1 MRQEISLNQS
11 WYFSK
16 GETIPKTV
24 EMAKEQGFCEIQVPH
39 TYNGWDGQDGGG
51 DYYKGKAV
59 YLKEI
64 KKPDIPADSRV
75 YIEWEGVN
83 SIAEIFINGEKVK
96 EHRGGYS
103 AFRVDVTEKLEDGKS
118 AVLAV
123 VVDNSNHSDVYP
135 QMADFTFY
143 GGIYRNVKMLVVSP
157 THFCLDYYG
166 SKGIA
171 FSSQRQGNDAKIK
184 LSAWITNP
192 KESDAVQFE
201 LIDEDGDTVSEC
213 FVPAKEYTETAARIE
228 NVHLWQ
234 GVEDPYLYTVVARLI
249 RHNEVLDEV
258 EAELGVREF
267 YVDPEKGFFL
277 NGKSMPLRG
286 VSRHQD
292 MLGKGN
298 ALTEEDHWEDAY
310 QIAELGAN
318 TIRLAHYQHNQAFYQ
333 ACDALGFIVWA
344 EIPFISAMNRDPKGH
359 ENCRE
364 QMKELIYQN
373 FNHPSICFWGI
384 SNEITIG
391 GEVPGLYENL
401 VDLNHLVK
409 ELDDTRL
416 TTMAQV
422 SMLPKD
428 SKQNQITDVVS
439 YNHYFGWYGGD
450 YTMNEEWFDAF
461 HQMHPDRP
469 FGVSEYGCEGIISWH
484 TDTPKCK
491 DYSEEYQAIYHEHM
505 AKIIAERPYLWATH
519 IWNMFDFG
527 CDARD
532 EGGVKGRNNKGLVTM
547 DRKVRKDA
555 YYVYKAYWSKEP
567 FVYITGRRYAER
579 PYDTMTVKVYSNQPE
594 VTLRVNNGEAITMK
608 GDKIFLFED
617 VKLNETINF
626 VTASAD
632 GCKSDT
638 VTWVRTKDPNPCYV
652 KPQEEEDDRDGV
664 KNWFDE
670 VDDEAT
676 LPELSFKEGFYSVK
690 DTVADILQH
699 EEAGTILVDA
709 INKYGSMKV
718 KKSMMGIMSG
728 IPVEDMMGM
737 VSSNKETAEIILKRA
752 NAALQKIAKNTDQL

>member
-1 MRQEISLNQS
+1 MRQVTSLNQE
-11 WYFSK
+11 WLFKK
-16 GETIPKTV
+16 GDGIPATAAEAREAGFKSV
-24 EMAKEQGFCEIQVPH
+24 EIPH
-39 TYNGWDGQDGGG
+39 TYNAHDGQDGGG
-51 DYYKGKAV
+51 DYYRGKAV
-59 YLKEI
+59 YIRELER
-64 KKPDIPADSRV
+64 PDVPADTRI
-75 YIEWEGVN
+75 YLEWEGVN
-83 SIAEIFINGEKVK
+83 SIAEIYFNGRKIK

-103 AFRVDVTEKLEDGKS
+103 AFCVDVTEEWTEEK

-123 VVDNSNHSDVYP
+123 LADNANHSDVYP

-143 GGIYRNVKMLVVSP
+143 GGMYRDVKMITVSP
-157 THFCLDYYG
+157 THFCMDYYG
-166 SKGIA
+166 SQGLAFTSKIA
-171 FSSQRQGNDAKIK
+171 GADAKIS
-184 LSAWITNP
+184 LSAWIENP
-192 KESDAVQFE
+192 QPSDTVQFE
-201 LIDEDGDTVSEC
+201 IMDEEERTVAEC
-213 FVPAKEYTETAARIE
+213 FVPAREAVEATAWIP
-228 NVHLWQ
+228 NVRLWQ
-234 GVEDPYLYTVVARLI
+234 GVEDPYLYTVVARLV

-258 EAELGVREF
+258 EADLGVREF

-277 NGKSMPLRG
+277 NGKAMPLRG

-298 ALTEEDHWEDAY
+298 ALTQEDHWEDAY
-310 QIAELGAN
+310 QIADLGAN
-318 TIRLAHYQHNQAFYQ
+318 TVRLAHYQHNQAFYQ
-333 ACDALGFIVWA
+333 ACDALGFVVWA

-391 GEVPGLYENL
+391 GDLPGLYENL
-401 VDLNHLVK
+401 VDLNQLVK
-409 ELDDTRL
+409 ELDPTRL

-439 YNHYFGWYGGD
+439 YNHYFGWYGGS
-450 YTMNEEWFDAF
+450 YTKNEEWFDAF

-469 FGVSEYGCEGIISWH
+469 FGISEYGCEGIISWH

-491 DYSEEYQAIYHEHM
+491 DYSEEYQAEYHEHM
-505 AKIIAERPYLWATH
+505 AKIIEERPYLWATH

-547 DRKVRKDA
+547 DRKVKKDA
-555 YYVYKAYWSKEP
+555 YYIYKAYWSKEP

-579 PYDTMTVKVYSNQPE
+579 PGDTMTVKVYSNQPE
-594 VTLRVNNGEAITMK
+594 VTLTVNGKEIGTK
-608 GDKIFLFED
+608 RGDKIFLFENI
-617 VKLNETINF
+617 KLEETVNW
-626 VTASAD
+626 VTASAAGCSTD
-632 GCKSDT
+632 G
-638 VTWVRTKDPNPCYV
+638 VTWIRTEEPNTGYV
-652 KPQEEEDDRDGV
+652 KPYEEDDFMDGA

-670 VDDEAT
+670 ADEEEA
-676 LPELSFKEGFYSVK
+676 LPELQFVEGYYSIR
-690 DTVADILQH
+690 DSVAEILAH

-728 IPVEDMMGM
+728 LPAQDMMGM
-737 VSSNKETAEIILKRA
+737 VAPDKETEQIIEKRA
-752 NAALQKIAKNTDQL
+752 NAALQKIAKPQE

>member
-1 MRQEISLNQS
+1 MRQEIVLNNK

-16 GETIPKTV
+16 DDTIPETL
-24 EMAKEQGFCEIQVPH
+24 EEAKGRGFYEVKIPH
-39 TYNGWDGQDGGG
+39 TYNAHDGQDGGG
-51 DYYKGKAV
+51 DYFRGKT
-59 YLKEI
+59 
-64 KKPDIPADSRV
+64 V
-75 YIEWEGVN
+75 YIRELIRPEVPEDSKIYLEWEGVN
-83 SIAEIFINGEKVK
+83 SVAEVFIDGEKIK
-96 EHRGGYS
+96 EHRGGY
-103 AFRVDVTEKLEDGKS
+103 ATFRVDVTDKLINGKATV
-118 AVLAV
+118 AVL
-123 VVDNSNHSDVYP
+123 VDNKNYSDVYP

-143 GGIYRNVKMLVVSP
+143 GGIYRDVRMIVVSS

-166 SKGIA
+166 SQGVAYTSKIE
-171 FSSQRQGNDAKIK
+171 GNDAKIN
-184 LSAWITNP
+184 LFAWVTNP
-192 KESDAVQFE
+192 QESDAIQFE
-201 LIDEDGDTVSEC
+201 IVDEEGRTVSEC
-213 FVPAKEYTETAARIE
+213 FTPALEYVETAGWIK

-234 GVEDPYLYTVVARLI
+234 GVEDPYLYTVIARLI

-258 EAELGVREF
+258 EIELGVREF

-310 QIAELGAN
+310 QIADLGAN
-318 TIRLAHYQHNQAFYQ
+318 TVRLAHYQHNQAFYQ

-373 FNHPSICFWGI
+373 YNHPSICFWGI

-409 ELDDTRL
+409 ELDSTRL

-461 HQMHPDRP
+461 HQMHPHRP
-469 FGVSEYGCEGIISWH
+469 FGISEYGCEGIISWH

-491 DYSEEYQAIYHEHM
+491 DYSEEYQAEYHEHM
-505 AKIIAERPYLWATH
+505 AKIIHERPYLWATH

-547 DRKVRKDA
+547 DRKVKKDA
-555 YYVYKAYWSKEP
+555 YYIYKAYWSKEP
-567 FVYITGRRYAER
+567 FVYITGRRYAQR
-579 PYDTMTVKVYSNQPE
+579 PYETMTVKVYSNQPE
-594 VTLRVNNGEAITMK
+594 VTLCVNGGVPITK
-608 GDKIFLFED
+608 KADKIFIFED
-617 VKLNETINF
+617 VKLNETVNF
-626 VTASAD
+626 VTASAN
-632 GCKSDT
+632 GCSSDT
-638 VTWVRTKDPNPCYV
+638 VTWTRTEQANPCYV
-652 KPQEEEDDRDGV
+652 KPKEEEDDLEGV
-664 KNWFDE
+664 KNWFDDIE
-670 VDDEAT
+670 EEEA
-676 LPELSFKEGFYSVK
+676 LPELKFEEGYYSVK
-690 DTVADILQH
+690 DTVADLLAH
-699 EEAGTILVDA
+699 EEAATILVDA
-709 INKYGSMKV
+709 INKYGTMKV

-728 IPVEDMMGM
+728 IPAEDMMGM
-737 VSSNKETAEIILKRA
+737 VAPNKETAEILLKRA
-752 NAALQKIAKNTDQL
+752 NAALQKITK